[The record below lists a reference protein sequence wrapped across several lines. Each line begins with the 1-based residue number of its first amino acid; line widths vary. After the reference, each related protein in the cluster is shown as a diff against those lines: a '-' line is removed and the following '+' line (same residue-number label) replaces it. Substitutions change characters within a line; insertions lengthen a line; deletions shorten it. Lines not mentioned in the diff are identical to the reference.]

1 MIPFN
6 EGQADLFLFLASSLR
21 QDAAQDEV
29 ERALHSKAAENRTGG
44 IDLSLSSSIL
54 SKNQKIMFG
63 IKFSQILK
71 LRYSF
76 CIPGS

>member
-29 ERALHSKAAENRTGG
+29 ERALHSKAAENRTEG